1 MADIGYLCIW
11 LAIASAVFAIAANLL
26 GVRRRYPELVASGEQ
41 AVVAAAGLTSL
52 AAGFLVLLFLMQDYQ
67 VNYVAAHSSRAMPLL
82 FRLSALWSGQEGSLL
97 FWAWILSLYSLVV
110 VYFNRNQHRAI
121 MPYTLATLMTVLAF
135 FLSLVALIENP
146 FKMLD
151 FVPQDGNGLNPLLQH
166 WAMAIH
172 PPMLYIGFVGTTV
185 PFAFAMGA
193 LAANRTGSEW
203 VQLARRWA
211 LLVWTFLTIGIM
223 LGGAW
228 AYMELGWGGYW
239 GWDPVEN
246 ASFLPWLAGTAFVHS
261 IIVQERRGMLKIWN
275 FILVGLFFGLAIF
288 GTFLTRSG
296 VVSSVHSFAQSP
308 LGPYFVGFITFIML
322 VFLGL
327 LIMRWE
333 ELRSPNKL
341 ESPVSRE
348 TAFLMN
354 NLVLLAI
361 IFAVFWG
368 TIFPMISEIVVGDKI
383 TVGPPY
389 FNQITIPL
397 FGALL
402 VLMGI
407 APMTSWGR
415 ATLSKLVRNLA
426 LPFIASGVITLVL
439 FLLGLHGPALIAYA
453 IILFVLAVHVDEF
466 YSGSRVYHA
475 ATGANWPKS
484 LVATV
489 RRNRRRYG
497 GYIVHLGILVIAIG
511 VVASNVFQLERQATL
526 KKGETMT
533 VGDFSVQYQDMQGL
547 AFPDRDVTVALVR
560 ASQNGR
566 DLGLLMPSQDLYRAT
581 NQPQTEVAI
590 RRSPTEDLY
599 IVLGGWEAKGD
610 TATFKVFVN
619 PLVSWVWGGGL
630 VVVLGIL
637 VAAWPDGRRRTSTV
651 RIPEAVPAK

>member
-1 MADIGYLCIW
+1 
-11 LAIASAVFAIAANLL
+11 
-26 GVRRRYPELVASGEQ
+26 
-41 AVVAAAGLTSL
+41 
-52 AAGFLVLLFLMQDYQ
+52 
-67 VNYVAAHSSRAMPLL
+67 
-82 FRLSALWSGQEGSLL
+82 
-97 FWAWILSLYSLVV
+97 
-110 VYFNRNQHRAI
+110 
-121 MPYTLATLMTVLAF
+121 
-135 FLSLVALIENP
+135 
-146 FKMLD
+146 
-151 FVPQDGNGLNPLLQH
+151 
-166 WAMAIH
+166 
-172 PPMLYIGFVGTTV
+172 
-185 PFAFAMGA
+185 
-193 LAANRTGSEW
+193 
-203 VQLARRWA
+203 
-211 LLVWTFLTIGIM
+211 
-223 LGGAW
+223 
-228 AYMELGWGGYW
+228 
-239 GWDPVEN
+239 
-246 ASFLPWLAGTAFVHS
+246 
-261 IIVQERRGMLKIWN
+261 MLKIWN

-308 LGPYFVGFITFIML
+308 LGPYFLGFITFILL

-327 LIMRWE
+327 LVMRWD

-348 TAFLMN
+348 TAFLLN

-368 TIFPMISEIVVGDKI
+368 TMFPMISEIVVGDKI

-397 FGALL
+397 FGVLL

-415 ATLSKLVRNLA
+415 ATLRKLVRNLA
-426 LPFIASGVITLVL
+426 KPFIVSGVITLAL

-453 IILFVLAVHVDEF
+453 IIVFVLAVHVDEF
-466 YSGSRVYHA
+466 YSGSRVYRA
-475 ATGANWPKS
+475 ATGANWLQA

-511 VVASNVFQLERQATL
+511 VVASNVFQLDRQATL
-526 KKGETMT
+526 RKGETLT
-533 VGDFSVQYQDMQGL
+533 VGEFNVQYQDMQGL

-560 ASQNGR
+560 VSQNGK
-566 DLGLLMPSQDLYRAT
+566 DLGILMPSQDLYRAT

-599 IVLGGWEAKGD
+599 IVLGGWEAKGE

-637 VAAWPDGRRRTSTV
+637 VAAWPEGRRRPSV
-651 RIPEAVPAK
+651 ARVPEAVPAK